1 MSKTQTPQETLWHL
15 IKDMK
20 FAMFTH
26 RHADGELHAHPLTT
40 QNRSLDEQGLLYFF
54 VSKKTELGQRV
65 QTDGNV
71 CVTYG
76 DPGKDTWVSISG
88 TATVNEDRAQK
99 EKLYNP
105 MVKAWFPGG
114 LEDPNLE
121 LIEVKISHAE
131 YWNITESKMTQL
143 LKMTTAAVTG
153 NPPKMGEH
161 REMNLG

>member
-114 LEDPNLE
+114 LDDPNLE